1 MPWNRPAAKA
11 SSEPEPVQTTTGTS
25 EGDLA
30 AYTDTA
36 EFRALMIQPQH
47 TASTTTTAGAMPVS
61 GALAGLVAYA
71 NEGRPIE
78 PAPDTGPV
86 LRPITALDDLPEK
99 DKHELIG
106 DRFVCA
112 GGAVLL
118 AAPTG
123 IGKSTFVSGMVY
135 HFGAGL
141 PYMGL
146 RPLRPLLTWMIGAE
160 NDDHDQR
167 DFIRGAEYQLRREN
181 GEDKLRLAR
190 KNLFFAQ
197 VNTLAGIALADWL
210 RGLLDKTPAKAR
222 PDLLVL
228 DPAFAYIGGDALKQ
242 ADVSAFLRGMLNPVL
257 TEYKLGLVLIH
268 HCNKPRRQEPG
279 APAPD
284 SDGAYLGSGSAEFGN
299 WARGVLSILPSKIE
313 GVFELKAG
321 KRGGRLGW
329 TNSNGVKT
337 CKRYIAHSSESGDP
351 FFWRDATPEEAA
363 GAAGQTRERQ
373 DKPDLDALADI
384 AKRIVC
390 KGPVTTKL
398 FDAQLARQAKIGQKA
413 ATSARGEVIDMGTV
427 SISRRE
433 PVTGG
438 GMFIGLPAAIFEL
451 EARWSNPALEG
462 INQ

>member
-1 MPWNRPAAKA
+1 MSPWERQNKTLSAIPSHAVVIGVPATCGEGGGI
-11 SSEPEPVQTTTGTS
+11 SS

-30 AYTDTA
+30 FITDTPQ
-36 EFRALMIQPQH
+36 FRALMMQTQH

-71 NEGRPIE
+71 NEGMPIE
-78 PAPDTGPV
+78 PAPDTGPM

-210 RGLLDKTPAKAR
+210 RGLLDKTPTNAR

-242 ADVSAFLRGMLNPVL
+242 ADVSAFLRGMLNPIL
-257 TEYKLGLVLIH
+257 TEYKIGLILIH
-268 HCNKPRRQEPG
+268 HCNKPKKDAA
-279 APAPD
+279 APAAD
-284 SDGAYLGSGSAEFGN
+284 SDYAYLGAGSAEFAN
-299 WARGVLSILPSKIE
+299 WARAVLAILPSKIE
-313 GVFELKAG
+313 GVFELRAG

-337 CKRYIAHSSESGDP
+337 CKRYIAHSSEPGEP
-351 FFWRDATPEEAA
+351 FFWRDATPEEVALLPVDRQGQAGRPVVDIKPLLNPAA
-363 GAAGQTRERQ
+363 
-373 DKPDLDALADI
+373 DLCTALILQSDFEA
-384 AKRIVC
+384 RI
-390 KGPVTTKL
+390 
-398 FDAQLARQAKIGQKA
+398 KA
-413 ATSARGEVIDMGTV
+413 AFGVGRDTARAIIKKLVEDKTLHKFKTDKNYI
-427 SISRRE
+427 E
-433 PVTGG
+433 PSK
-438 GMFIGLPAAIFEL
+438 LL
-451 EARWSNPALEG
+451 
-462 INQ
+462 